1 MTPASDK
8 RVRLV
13 ILSGLSGSG
22 KSVALHALEDLGYYC
37 IDNIPVALLRSFI
50 DEILP
55 RRDGSFESVAV
66 GIDARNQPDDIGEIP
81 ELLMKLRADGLACE
95 LLFLQASDDVLL
107 ARFRETRRKHP
118 LTTQDVGLAEAVAKE
133 RELLGPVIDAADL
146 IIDTSSMTVYEL
158 REQIRA
164 RVGGR
169 QPRSL
174 SILIQSFGYKRGVPA
189 DADFV
194 FDVRCLPNPYW
205 EPKLRPL
212 SGRDEAVI
220 EFLDREPLVQ
230 SMVDGIAKFLE
241 EWIPRYQDFQRSYLT
256 IAIGCTGGQ
265 HRSVYV
271 TEAVAKRLDPLY
283 GPIRTRHHEIP

>member
-1 MTPASDK
+1 LTSGSGK
-8 RVRLV
+8 GVRLV

-37 IDNIPVALLRSFI
+37 IDNIPVALLRSFV

-55 RRDGSFESVAV
+55 RRDSFENVAV
-66 GIDARNQPDDIGEIP
+66 GIDARNHPADIGEIP
-81 ELLMKLRADGLACE
+81 ELLRKLRSDGLACE
-95 LLFLQASDDVLL
+95 LLFLQAADDVLL

-118 LTTQDVGLAEAVAKE
+118 LTNKDIGLAEAIAKE

-146 IIDTSSMTVYEL
+146 IIDTSTLTVYEL
-158 REQIRA
+158 REQIRD
-164 RVGGR
+164 RIGGR
-169 QPRSL
+169 QPKTL
-174 SILIQSFGYKRGVPA
+174 SILIESFGYKSGVPA

-212 SGRDEAVI
+212 SGKDAAVI
-220 EFLDREPLVQ
+220 EFLDRQPLVQ
-230 SMVDGIAKFLE
+230 SMVDGITRFLE
-241 EWIPRYQDFQRSYLT
+241 EWIPRYQDFQRAYLT
-256 IAIGCTGGQ
+256 VAIGCTGGQ

-271 TEAVAKRLDPLY
+271 TEAVAKRLDAHY
-283 GPIRTRHHEIP
+283 GPIRTLHHELP